1 MIDESEALGDRSIEA
16 RRRVHENYLSIKAL
30 SVAVL
35 GPNLDNID
43 EIGTQKRYQIRD
55 ALSEDGHEPFFPES
69 LIDTSDSTRLWI
81 ADEQQL
87 LRDTS
92 VDLIIL
98 LYTEGAQGAYTE
110 LSNFVTVPEIRSKT
124 ALLYPLRFYEP
135 RTALSGNTA
144 QGYYKSKIYTE
155 DEMNECR
162 VIANCKKWADDR
174 RNGDWPGLEAH
185 QF

>member
-16 RRRVHENYLSIKAL
+16 RDRIHENYVSTKSLR
-30 SVAVL
+30 VAVL
-35 GPNLDNID
+35 GPKLDAIN

-55 ALSEDGHEPFFPES
+55 ALSDDGHEPFFPES
-69 LIDTSDSTRLWI
+69 FIDTSDSTRLWI

-98 LYTEGAQGAYTE
+98 LYTEGAQGVYTE
-110 LSNFVTVPEIRSKT
+110 LSNFVTIPEISSKT

-135 RTALSGNTA
+135 GTAMSGNTA
-144 QGYYKSKIYTE
+144 QGYYVRKIYTE
-155 DEMNECR
+155 PEMNECR
-162 VIANCKKWADDR
+162 IVAHCRKWAGDL
-174 RNGDWPGLEAH
+174 RNDDWPGLEAH